1 MSSKG
6 FIELHSNNFGIA
18 LQWTE
23 RFSLDEYQVVLIFKN
38 ANMNLSFYELKFFKD
53 EISSALERPLNC
65 CENSKD
71 CSSIILITPLPNLR
85 FVFSY
90 NELIQLE
97 EVVSGALFQLNLS
110 NYIKDFLSND

>member
-1 MSSKG
+1 MY
-6 FIELHSNNFGIA
+6 SNSFGIA

-23 RFSLDEYQVVLIFKN
+23 RFSVEEDQVVLIFKN
-38 ANMNLSFYELKFFKD
+38 ANLNLSYHELKFFRD
-53 EISSALERPLNC
+53 EIIEAIERPLTC

-71 CSSIILITPLPNLR
+71 CSSIMLITPLPNLR

-110 NYIKDFLSND
+110 NYLNDILSDD